1 MLGSCNETDFI
12 SRLLV
17 GLAAV
22 RAFPETDPARHT
34 MVQSVPVDVTAAAL
48 CDLCAPRGP
57 RRGEVLHVVSG
68 APPQPMASLRQA
80 LLAFGAISPN
90 LRAASLVPVPPTSPP
105 PPTPTPP
112 TPQPDPVPGRPAFRR
127 AASRAVPRV
136 DAAGASRGSA
146 LSVATDGVGGRAA

>member
-1 MLGSCNETDFI
+1 LLGSCNETDFI

-80 LLAFGAISPN
+80 LLARPDSSGGA
-90 LRAASLVPVPPTSPP
+90 
-105 PPTPTPP
+105 
-112 TPQPDPVPGRPAFRR
+112 
-127 AASRAVPRV
+127 
-136 DAAGASRGSA
+136 AAGWGSRWGS
-146 LSVATDGVGGRAA
+146 SPGGVGGK

>member
-90 LRAASLVPVPPTSPP
+90 LRAASLVPVPPTTSLPP
-105 PPTPTPP
+105 PPPLPRARQARLSTRC
-112 TPQPDPVPGRPAFRR
+112 QPCRSKSGCAWCV
-127 AASRAVPRV
+127 SR
-136 DAAGASRGSA
+136 
-146 LSVATDGVGGRAA
+146 LSSLCGH